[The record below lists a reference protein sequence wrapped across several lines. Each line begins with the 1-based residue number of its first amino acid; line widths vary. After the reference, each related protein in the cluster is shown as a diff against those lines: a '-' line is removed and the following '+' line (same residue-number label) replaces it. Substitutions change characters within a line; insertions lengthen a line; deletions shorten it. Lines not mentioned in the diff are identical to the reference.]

1 MEPLDLFSVDE
12 ADEKKYMPLA
22 ARMRPE
28 SLDDLAGQEE
38 LVGPGR
44 PLRRAIESDRLT
56 SLMLYGPPGS
66 GKTTIAHVIAKH
78 TKAHFEQLSAVTS
91 GVADIKRVIAEA
103 RDRKRVYRARTVL
116 FIDEIHRFNKSQQDA
131 LLPAVEDGTI
141 VLIGATTANPF
152 FDINAALLSRSQLVR
167 LQPLTSEALATIV
180 ARALTDAK
188 HGFGT
193 WNVVVSE
200 DAMQHLLRCATGD
213 ARTALNGL
221 ERAVLNTPAQED
233 GKVHI
238 ELRDMEE
245 AVLQKTLRY
254 DKDGDQHYDIISAF
268 IKSMRGSDPD
278 AAIYWMSRMLAAGED
293 PRFILRRIVICA
305 SEDVGNADPMALVVA
320 TAAVS
325 AYEMIGLPEA
335 QLNMAQAAIYVAS
348 APKSNAVTA
357 ALGRAG
363 RAVEANAGQGAVPI
377 HLRDSAYAS
386 AKKLG
391 HGVGYQY
398 AHDYPENFVEQQYL
412 PDELQQESYYRPTAN
427 GSERALRLRLRR
439 LWKGRGRYQFADA
452 DKELDA
458 EDAEPDNSKQ

>member
-1 MEPLDLFSVDE
+1 MEPLDLFSSIDD
-12 ADEKKYMPLA
+12 ADEKRYMPLA

-28 SLDDLAGQEE
+28 KLDDLAGQED

-56 SLMLYGPPGS
+56 SLMLFGPPGS

-180 ARALTDAK
+180 ARALTDEK
-188 HGFGT
+188 DGFGT
-193 WNVVVSE
+193 WNVELSDE
-200 DAMQHLLRCATGD
+200 AMQHLLRCAAGD

-221 ERAVLNTPAQED
+221 ERAVLNTPASED
-233 GKVHI
+233 GI
-238 ELRDMEE
+238 LRIGLNDMEE

-254 DKDGDQHYDIISAF
+254 DKNGDQHYDIISAF

-278 AAIYWMSRMLAAGED
+278 AAVYWMSRMLAAGED

-320 TAAVS
+320 TSAVS

-335 QLNMAQAAIYVAS
+335 KLNMAQAAIYVAS
-348 APKSNAVTA
+348 APKSNAVIA
-357 ALGRAG
+357 ALGRAES
-363 RAVEANAGQGAVPI
+363 AVEANAGQGLVPI

-391 HGVGYQY
+391 HGVDYRY

-412 PDELQQESYYRPTAN
+412 PDELLHESYYRPTAN
-427 GSERALRLRLRR
+427 GSERALRQRLAR
-439 LWKGRGRYQFADA
+439 LWKGLGRY
-452 DKELDA
+452 
-458 EDAEPDNSKQ
+458 PSDNMDDETKG